1 MDEHSVSIVITAML
15 VVLLLNSV
23 AIVAI
28 GSLFVKLF
36 KWLQLEGS
44 QGESKQVFV
53 TKPKRP
59 DNMTAQFY
67 QSPDVKRSMREK
79 IEREKHRY
87 VRG

>member
-1 MDEHSVSIVITAML
+1 MDEHSVSIVITA
-15 VVLLLNSV
+15 VLAVLFLNSV
-23 AIVAI
+23 AIVVI
-28 GSLFVKLF
+28 GGLFIKLF
-36 KWLQLEGS
+36 KWSQLEDN
-44 QGESKQVFV
+44 QGESRQVSA